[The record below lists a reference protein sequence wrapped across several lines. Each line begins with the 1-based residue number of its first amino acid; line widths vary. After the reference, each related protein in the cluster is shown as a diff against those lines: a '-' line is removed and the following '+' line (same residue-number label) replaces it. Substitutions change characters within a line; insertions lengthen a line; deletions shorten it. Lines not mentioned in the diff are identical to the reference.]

1 MPTII
6 ESFIREFL
14 LNTLTE
20 RELRIVLRRPGDLFG
35 MGLKNETYKAI
46 GIDEN
51 VGPQRILDINRRAHR
66 KIYRQIGR
74 LKSASTQPQVII
86 KYIDPPK
93 ELPENHQ
100 SLIVYKPIEALGEMS
115 VRAANCLKTEGIDTV
130 QQLIEK
136 MPSELLRKPN
146 FGRKSLQE
154 INQILANHGLQL
166 GTKL

>member
-1 MPTII
+1 
-6 ESFIREFL
+6 
-14 LNTLTE
+14 
-20 RELRIVLRRPGDLFG
+20 
-35 MGLKNETYKAI
+35 
-46 GIDEN
+46 
-51 VGPQRILDINRRAHR
+51 
-66 KIYRQIGR
+66 
-74 LKSASTQPQVII
+74 
-86 KYIDPPK
+86 
-93 ELPENHQ
+93 
-100 SLIVYKPIEALGEMS
+100 MS